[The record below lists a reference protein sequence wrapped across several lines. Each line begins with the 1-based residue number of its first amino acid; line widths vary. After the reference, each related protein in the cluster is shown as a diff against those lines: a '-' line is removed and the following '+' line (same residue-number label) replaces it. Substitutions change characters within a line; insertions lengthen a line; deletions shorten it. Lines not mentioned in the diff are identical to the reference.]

1 METQEQNNNSSSS
14 NVVED
19 TARTTKWLAVF
30 GLFALVLALA
40 WFIFT
45 VIAFIPNALS
55 LAGSALF
62 TSEQEEI
69 QTSEI
74 ILGTMVTPAVNDEI
88 ITLSWEHSPEPP
100 LGSYAVWFACAD
112 DVTVQVVT
120 PDDGMQSINC
130 ETYYNIGERTSLNV
144 LFQSPSTEITSIDY
158 EIAFVPED
166 ENLEQQ
172 GSVGTIVIEN
182 PALALREDDKE
193 DIEEEA
199 DIIDETEVE
208 EEAIEQPA
216 PEYREDIVYQVPQSD
231 PQGATDLGVRFFG
244 VGILENETFTAQ
256 PSFEQSKRG
265 AIRFVV
271 TNHGT
276 RTSENWTYTATLPNG
291 QIYES
296 PTQMPLRPNENATIS
311 LGFRSPAETGT
322 YPFSVAIETT
332 RDISTANHSFSWSVS
347 VD

>member
-1 METQEQNNNSSSS
+1 METQEQKNNNSSSDT
-14 NVVED
+14 VED

-55 LAGSALF
+55 LAGSVLF
-62 TSEQEEI
+62 TSEPEEE
-69 QTSEI
+69 QTFEI
-74 ILGTMVTPAVNDEI
+74 VLETTETTAVSGEM
-88 ITLSWEHSPEPP
+88 ITLSWEQFAEQP

-112 DVTVQVVT
+112 DVTIQVVT
-120 PDDGMQSINC
+120 PDEGMQNINC

-144 LFQSPSTEITSIDY
+144 LFESPAVEMTSIDY

-166 ENLEQQ
+166 EDIEQQ
-172 GSVGTIVIEN
+172 GSIGTLVIEN
-182 PALALREDDKE
+182 PTLALREE
-193 DIEEEA
+193 EIEEETE
-199 DIIDETEVE
+199 IIEDETEAE
-208 EEAIEQPA
+208 EELVEQPI